1 MRSPRARRL
10 ATSGVPAVLLLSLWA
25 APVGASTGVVPAG
38 VVEAQAAKVLAAETG
53 LAPPKVACHQGLA
66 GKVGAH
72 INCTL
77 TTKGSKLVY
86 PVRVTVNSVR
96 NGTAHFSVQVGQ
108 AAGQANKKVFCRD
121 NATIDLATST
131 AQTPAELIAAFKAHQ
146 KTILELQATAPS
158 KVVADAGMLVVAARK
173 AVQTNDTTAFGT
185 KSIMQ
190 AGLAI
195 QAFCGQNADGSPI
208 GSTGTPTTGV

>member
-1 MRSPRARRL
+1 MKSARGIRV
-10 ATSGVPAVLLLSLWA
+10 ATAGVIGASLLGLSGLPAGASSGEVPA
-25 APVGASTGVVPAG
+25 T
-38 VVEAQAAKVLAAETG
+38 VVEAQAAKVLASETG
-53 LAPPKVACHQGLA
+53 LAPPKVICRKGLE

-86 PVRVTVNSVR
+86 PVRVTVNSVH

-108 AAGQANKKVFCRD
+108 AAGQANKKVFCQD
-121 NATIDLATST
+121 NATIDMATSA
-131 AQTPAELIAAFKAHQ
+131 AQTPAALIAAFQANQKA
-146 KTILELQATAPS
+146 ILEFQATAPS
-158 KVVADAGMLVVAARK
+158 KVVAYAGVLVVAARK

-185 KSIMQ
+185 KAIMK

-195 QAFCGQNADGSPI
+195 DAFCGQNSDGSPI
-208 GSTGTPTTGV
+208 GSTA

>member
-1 MRSPRARRL
+1 MKSTQGIRRA
-10 ATSGVPAVLLLSLWA
+10 TGGVVVALLLGLSGISA
-25 APVGASTGVVPAG
+25 GASTGEVPAS
-38 VVEAQAAKVLAAETG
+38 VVEAQAAKVLASKTG
-53 LAPPKVACHQGLA
+53 QAPPKIICRKGLE

-72 INCTL
+72 INCAL

-108 AAGQANKKVFCRD
+108 AAGQANKKVFCQD
-121 NATIDLATST
+121 NAILDTATSA
-131 AQTPAELIAAFKAHQ
+131 AQTPAALIAAFQANQKA
-146 KTILELQATAPS
+146 IVEFQATAPS
-158 KVVADAGMLVVAARK
+158 KVVADAGILVVAARK

-185 KSIMQ
+185 KAIMN

-195 QAFCGQNADGSPI
+195 DAFCGQNSDGSPI
-208 GSTGTPTTGV
+208 GRTA